1 MSRSFEAL
9 TEGLFNQSSLTSVNS
24 QSVLCHQASVQDFA
38 NYRPLHKQAALAQI
52 YPSEMSPNCCF
63 LASDN
68 IVPRACIFTDANQQ
82 KLEVRYAIAI
92 HRALFIPALRDN
104 GNRIVR
110 Q

>member
-1 MSRSFEAL
+1 MPSSISSGLCKLPFLCISKLLSPRSTL
-9 TEGLFNQSSLTSVNS
+9 
-24 QSVLCHQASVQDFA
+24 
-38 NYRPLHKQAALAQI
+38 
-52 YPSEMSPNCCF
+52 SEMSSEWRF

-68 IVPRACIFTDANQQ
+68 IVPRTCIFRDANQQ

-92 HRALFIPALRDN
+92 HRALFIPALPDN